1 MRLSPVS
8 YVVLGLIGLRGPS
21 TPYQL
26 KKAAERSVNYFWP
39 FPHSQ
44 LYSEPERLAA
54 EGLLSRN
61 VEEGGRHRKLYELT
75 AEGRACLAE
84 WLATPPEEVFELRD
98 MAILQL
104 FFGEFVGT
112 DELVELARSQ
122 VRLFD
127 ERLTIY
133 REILAKQ
140 QGHSGPSRRMAP
152 LTLGFRMAEVCKEF
166 WQEIAENPPPAPE
179 PHPTDSADTTEDD

>member
-26 KKAAERSVNYFWP
+26 KKAAERSVSCFWP

-54 EGLLSRN
+54 AGLLSRE
-61 VEEGGRHRKLYELT
+61 VEEGGRHRKLYALT
-75 AEGRACLAE
+75 EAGRASLAE
-84 WLATPPEEVFELRD
+84 WLSTPPEEIFELRD

-104 FFGEFVGT
+104 FLGEFART
-112 DELVELARSQ
+112 EDLVELARSQ

-127 ERLTIY
+127 ERLSIY
-133 REILAKQ
+133 RGILAKH
-140 QGHSGPSRRMAP
+140 QGQAGASRRMAP
-152 LTLGFRMAEVCKEF
+152 LALGFRMAEVCKEF
-166 WQEIAENPPPAPE
+166 WQEIADNPPPAPDAE
-179 PHPTDSADTTEDD
+179 PTDPA